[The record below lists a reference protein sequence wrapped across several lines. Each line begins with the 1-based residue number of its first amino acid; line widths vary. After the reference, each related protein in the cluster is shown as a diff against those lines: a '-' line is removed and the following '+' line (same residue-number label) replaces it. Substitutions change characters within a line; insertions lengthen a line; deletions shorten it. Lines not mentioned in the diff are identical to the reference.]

1 MTIFF
6 FSFYSRGYH
15 GMIFECGSI
24 SQSSFHRSAYFMFL
38 DSKDRSHKRTSLLLG
53 MIIKSYPS
61 DGMVSHL
68 ANGKWTLYSLY
79 DLIICFAHHCATSGS
94 KMAQNQLELFKSMVK
109 IIFFLVCPP
118 ERKGSDEIPLWHFIV
133 PVSST
138 WFGQRL
144 VVCSLSWLSTNVAGD
159 LTTSLLVHRW
169 ITQLKTFQL
178 TFRPWPTLS

>member
-6 FSFYSRGYH
+6 FSFHSIRYH
-15 GMIFECGSI
+15 GLIFECASV
-24 SQSSFHRSAYFMFL
+24 SQSFFHWSTDLMFL
-38 DSKDRSHKRTSLLLG
+38 NSKDWSHKRTSLLFG

-68 ANGKWTLYSLY
+68 ANGKWTLHSFY
-79 DLIICFAHHCATSGS
+79 DLITCFGHQCAPFRS

-109 IIFFLVCPP
+109 IIFFLVCPA
-118 ERKGSDEIPLWHFIV
+118 ERKGKDKIPLWHFIV

-138 WFGQRL
+138 WFGHRL
-144 VVCSLSWLSTNVAGD
+144 VVCSLSWLSTDVAGD

-169 ITQLKTFQL
+169 IMQLKTFQF